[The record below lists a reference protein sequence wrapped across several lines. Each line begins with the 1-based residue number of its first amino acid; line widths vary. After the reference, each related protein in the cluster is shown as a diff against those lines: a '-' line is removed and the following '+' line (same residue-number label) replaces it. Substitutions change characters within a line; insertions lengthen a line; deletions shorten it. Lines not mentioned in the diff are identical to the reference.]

1 MIPPQEVIDLDREL
15 VRLELDLDR
24 AERGGLQALA
34 QDCARDVVALLR
46 RDCNEHAIVG
56 YVCGMYA
63 RLPER
68 DRRRIVE
75 DAMRTGRARP

>member
-1 MIPPQEVIDLDREL
+1 

-24 AERGGLQALA
+24 AERQGLKVLA

-46 RDCNEHAIVG
+46 RGCNEDAIIG
-56 YVCGMYA
+56 FVCGVYA

-75 DAMRTGRARP
+75 DAMRAGRAQR

>member
-1 MIPPQEVIDLDREL
+1 MRESELADFDGEL
-15 VRLELDLDR
+15 VRLELDLAR
-24 AERGGLQALA
+24 AEREGLKVLA

-56 YVCGMYA
+56 FVCGMYP

-68 DRRRIVE
+68 DRRRIIEGELRVW
-75 DAMRTGRARP
+75 RARR